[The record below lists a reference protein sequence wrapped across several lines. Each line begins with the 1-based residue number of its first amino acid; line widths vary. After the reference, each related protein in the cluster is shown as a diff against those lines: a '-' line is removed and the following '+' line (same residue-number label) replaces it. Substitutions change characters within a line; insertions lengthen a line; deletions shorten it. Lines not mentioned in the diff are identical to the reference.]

1 MTKSPEQTE
10 ALRRFLLIS
19 PLLEP
24 GLTEAEASARRRALL
39 ATRTPDG
46 TPLVSARTLRRW
58 VEAYRTG
65 GLEALQPRPRQDRGL
80 VKTVTPDVLD
90 AAIALKEEL
99 PTRSVRAILEILEQE
114 ALLTPGAV
122 PRATL
127 DRHLRRAGVM
137 SRRPQQ
143 TVARGARRFQKAHRN
158 QLWQADLKYG
168 PYLPDPDDPRKMKRT
183 YLLAFIDDATRL
195 VPYAAFFFAQRE
207 FQLELAFKWAVLRY
221 GLPDKLYV
229 DNGKIFVADHFQ
241 LACARLNVRHARTAP
256 YRPEAKGKIE
266 RFMGRVDEFVAEMQ
280 RVPVGAL
287 DELND
292 TFSVWLDAGYNHA
305 PHSALDGRTPAE
317 VFAADPHPLR
327 PVDQPA
333 LRAAFLHENTRKV
346 DKTGC
351 VQFRGALCEVGAR
364 YVGQRVRITYAELPD
379 GPHGVTVY
387 AGDHLIGPLRPLEW
401 NRAFDALDPYAAADP
416 TWDPFAD
423 PPATPPTR
431 SRYLDALKAKGTKRR
446 QAQGGI
452 RFRQVVEDREP
463 GRTEGRDDV

>member
-24 GLTEAEASARRRALL
+24 ALPEAEASARRRALL

-46 TPLVSARTLRRW
+46 TPLLSARTLRRW
-58 VEAYRTG
+58 LELYRAG

-99 PTRSVRAILEILEQE
+99 PTRSVRALLEILEQE
-114 ALLTPGAV
+114 GLLAPGAV
-122 PRATL
+122 TRATL
-127 DRHLRRAGVM
+127 DRHLRHAGVM
-137 SRRPQQ
+137 TRRPRP
-143 TVARGARRFQKAHRN
+143 TVTRGARRFQKAHRN
-158 QLWQADLKYG
+158 QLWQADVKYG
-168 PYLPDPDDPRKMKRT
+168 PYLPDPDDPRKMRRT

-195 VPYAAFFFAQRE
+195 VPYAAFFFAQRA

-229 DNGKIFVADHFQ
+229 DNGKIFVADHFK
-241 LACARLNVRHARTAP
+241 LACARLNVRHAHTAP

-266 RFMGRVDEFVAEMQ
+266 RFMGRVDEFVTEMT
-280 RVPVGAL
+280 RVPACSL
-287 DELND
+287 DVLND
-292 TFSVWLDAGYNHA
+292 TFSVWLDAGYNTM
-305 PHSALDGRTPAE
+305 PHTALDGRTPAA

-327 PVDQPA
+327 PVDQQA
-333 LRAAFLHENTRKV
+333 LHDAFLHEETRKV

-351 VQFRGALCEVGAR
+351 LKFRGTLCEIGAR

-379 GPHGVTVY
+379 GPQEVTAY
-387 AGDHLIGPLRPLEW
+387 AGDRLIGPLRPLEW
-401 NRAFDALDPYAAADP
+401 NRAFDALDPYAIADP
-416 TWDPFAD
+416 PVDPFAD
-423 PPATPPTR
+423 PPPQR
-431 SRYLDALKAKGTKRR
+431 SRYLDALTAKGTKRR

-452 RFRQVVEDREP
+452 RFRQLE
-463 GRTEGRDDV
+463 EGRDV